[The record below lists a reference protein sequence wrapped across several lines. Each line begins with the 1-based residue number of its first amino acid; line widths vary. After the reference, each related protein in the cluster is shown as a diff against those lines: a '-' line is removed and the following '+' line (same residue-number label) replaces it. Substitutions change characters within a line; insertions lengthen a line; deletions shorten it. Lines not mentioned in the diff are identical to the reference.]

1 MRVHTRG
8 KPTPAIRT
16 EAKRVGATICFGDES
31 GIRSD
36 YHTGTTWAP
45 QGRRQWCRR
54 RAGASR

>member
-1 MRVHTRG
+1 MQVQAWETETYPRLLQ
-8 KPTPAIRT
+8 KPKQVRASY
-16 EAKRVGATICFGDES
+16 FGDRS

-45 QGRRQWCRR
+45 QDRRQWCRR